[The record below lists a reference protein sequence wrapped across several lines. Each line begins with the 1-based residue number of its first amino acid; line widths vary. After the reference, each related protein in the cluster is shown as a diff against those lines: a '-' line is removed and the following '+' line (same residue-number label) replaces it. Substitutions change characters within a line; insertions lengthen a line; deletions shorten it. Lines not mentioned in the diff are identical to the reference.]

1 MLPPKDSIFELLDS
15 IGTLH
20 DGDILL
26 ITSKVLAIH
35 QGRCVSIGPGVDKK
49 RLVRAEAEK
58 YLETKHLQKHKFIL
72 TIKYHTLIC
81 SAGIDES
88 NGNGYYV
95 LWPKNPVA
103 LLRKLH
109 AYLRKKHK
117 IKNLGLITT
126 DSHFIPMRSGIV
138 GVSIGFFG
146 FEPLIDFRGKKD
158 IFGRK
163 LQFTQ
168 VNAVDP
174 LASIGVFLMGE
185 SNEQTPM
192 LIVRGLNLRFTRKN
206 NYRKLIYPYKQ
217 DIYYPLLKAFDKK

>member
-1 MLPPKDSIFELLDS
+1 MLPPKDNLFELLDS
-15 IGTLH
+15 IRTFK
-20 DGDILL
+20 DGDVLL
-26 ITSKVLAIH
+26 ITSKILAIH
-35 QGRCVSIGPGVDKK
+35 QGRCIRMDTGVDKN
-49 RLVRAEAEK
+49 RLIKAEAEK
-58 YLETKHLQKHKFIL
+58 YLETKHAQNHEFIL
-72 TIKYHTLIC
+72 TIKYNTLIC

-88 NGNGYYV
+88 NGNGYYI
-95 LWPKNPVA
+95 LWPKNPVV
-103 LLRKLH
+103 LLKQLH
-109 AYLRKKHK
+109 TYLRKKHK

-192 LIVRGLNLRFTRKN
+192 LIVRGVSLKFTRRN
-206 NYRKLIYPYKQ
+206 NYRKLIYPSKQ